1 MKNSLEK
8 NSPHRC
14 QLEKRKSMNSKR
26 STETIQSEEV
36 KEKRMGKKT
45 GQRLRDFS
53 YTIKQS
59 NIQIIRV
66 TEGVERGKKI
76 IKKKIV
82 AKELAKSDEIHLQS
96 STNSK

>member
-1 MKNSLEK
+1 
-8 NSPHRC
+8 
-14 QLEKRKSMNSKR
+14 MNSKR

-45 GQRLRDFS
+45 GWSLRDFS

-82 AKELAKSDEIHLQS
+82 ANELAKSDEIHLQS